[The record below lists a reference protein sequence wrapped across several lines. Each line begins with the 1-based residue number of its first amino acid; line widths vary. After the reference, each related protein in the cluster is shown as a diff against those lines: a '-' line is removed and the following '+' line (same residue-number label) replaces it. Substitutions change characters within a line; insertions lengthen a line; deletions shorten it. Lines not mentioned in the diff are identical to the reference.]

1 LRDYTQMT
9 KENAQSSK
17 EDARRRL
24 VELEKLGLPP
34 ESPDDDHLKKNKF
47 ELRKKN

>member
-1 LRDYTQMT
+1 MA

-17 EDARRRL
+17 EDALRRL

-34 ESPDDDHLKKNKF
+34 DDDHWKKNKF
-47 ELRKKN
+47 ELRKKLL